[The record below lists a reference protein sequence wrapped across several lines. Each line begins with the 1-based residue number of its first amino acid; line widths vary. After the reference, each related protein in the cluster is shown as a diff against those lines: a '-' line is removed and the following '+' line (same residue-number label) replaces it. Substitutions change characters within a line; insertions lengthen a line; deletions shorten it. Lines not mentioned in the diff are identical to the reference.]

1 MQLNWTYKSFDEL
14 IAAELYSILQ
24 LRTEVFSVEQNCV
37 YQDMDGKDQAA
48 FHLCGWTGADLA
60 AYCRI
65 LPSGIS
71 YGHPSI
77 GRVVTSPAYRKGG
90 YGREL
95 MQYAITK
102 TIIQFGDPVIIIS
115 AQLYLQN
122 FYQSLG
128 FVKTSEPYLE
138 DGIPHIKMQLG
149 S

>member
-14 IAAELYSILQ
+14 TAAELYSILQ

-48 FHLCGWTGADLA
+48 FHLCGWAGADLA

-71 YGHPSI
+71 YSHPSI

>member
-48 FHLCGWTGADLA
+48 FHLCGWVGADLA

-71 YGHPSI
+71 YSHPSI